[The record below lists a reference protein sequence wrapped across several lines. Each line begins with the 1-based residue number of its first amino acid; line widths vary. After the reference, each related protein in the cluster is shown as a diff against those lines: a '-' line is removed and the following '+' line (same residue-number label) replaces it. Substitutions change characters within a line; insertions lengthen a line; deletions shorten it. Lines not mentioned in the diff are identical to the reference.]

1 VFADSLAQVRA
12 AADAAGRRTPD
23 LYTMW
28 SISMCVLD
36 EGESAVSPRAL
47 ERIGAG
53 AMMPFHG
60 YADDPSIAEH
70 LPPPIR
76 DRLDIYER
84 EVLDRFPVERQR
96 LHQETHRGHLSHL
109 LEGEAAV
116 LTEEIVRMTTL
127 TGTAEEIAAV
137 LRRMGAAGL
146 RNVSFPI
153 PPHLT
158 RDVVVEFET
167 TVRPLLDDGSAGGHS
182 RS

>member
-1 VFADSLAQVRA
+1 
-12 AADAAGRRTPD
+12 
-23 LYTMW
+23 MW
-28 SISMCVLD
+28 SISVCVLG

-53 AMMPFHG
+53 AMMPFHA

-76 DRLDIYER
+76 DRLDVYER
-84 EVLDRFPVERQR
+84 EVLGRFPVDRQR
-96 LHQETHRGHLSHL
+96 YHQETHRGHLSHL

-137 LRRMGAAGL
+137 LRRMGAVGL
-146 RNVSFPI
+146 QNVSFPI

-158 RDVVVEFET
+158 RDVIVEFET
-167 TVRPLLDDGSAGGHS
+167 RVGPLLDGGSAGAWR